1 MKHLILILSILLIP
15 SLTFAQSAK
24 ADRGIGL
31 AIRSSVN
38 SELPSARVVPCIQYL
53 AGNHQLELGLGL
65 TPVLR
70 EDQQVMSGEFSYQ
83 YFPNGTTNK
92 FNGYLITSLSYVRR
106 GVDTFFPTDYHY
118 LFLDGGY
125 GFLLHAGNGIYLG
138 THVTGGIF
146 TYQKRTENPSIEF
159 LQVNLLESFE
169 AHVTAHISLSY
180 RF

>member
-15 SLTFAQSAK
+15 SLTFAQSTK
-24 ADRGIGL
+24 ADRGIGI

-70 EDQQVMSGEFSYQ
+70 EDQQVMSDEFSYQ

-106 GVDTFFPTDYHY
+106 GVDTFSRPITTTCSWMVAMASCFMP
-118 LFLDGGY
+118 
-125 GFLLHAGNGIYLG
+125 AM
-138 THVTGGIF
+138 
-146 TYQKRTENPSIEF
+146 ESIWA
-159 LQVNLLESFE
+159 LM
-169 AHVTAHISLSY
+169 
-180 RF
+180 